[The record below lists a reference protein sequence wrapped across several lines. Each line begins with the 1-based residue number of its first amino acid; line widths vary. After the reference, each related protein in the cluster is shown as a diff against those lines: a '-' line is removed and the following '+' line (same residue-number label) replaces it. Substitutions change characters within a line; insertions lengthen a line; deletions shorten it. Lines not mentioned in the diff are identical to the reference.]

1 MKSAHLLLYKLFSI
15 SLSFSSLVFANNL
28 TLSTIEP
35 GTICSLNPILDSEI
49 KFCGLYSAIDLPDSA
64 AQTYQAIINL

>member
-15 SLSFSSLVFANNL
+15 SLVFANNL

-49 KFCGLYSAIDLPDSA
+49 KFCGLYSALDLPDSA

>member
-1 MKSAHLLLYKLFSI
+1 M
-15 SLSFSSLVFANNL
+15 SLVFANNL

-49 KFCGLYSAIDLPDSA
+49 KFCGLYSALDLPDSA